1 MDVNP
6 TEVVAPEVAINLRF
20 MTGLPISTYLKDKNP
35 TIFTRYAL
43 KIQEKTFSETP
54 ANCNFKL
61 GMLWL

>member
-20 MTGLPISTYLKDKNP
+20 MTGLRTSIYLRDKNP

-43 KIQEKTFSETP
+43 KIQERTFLETP
-54 ANCNFKL
+54 TN
-61 GMLWL
+61 